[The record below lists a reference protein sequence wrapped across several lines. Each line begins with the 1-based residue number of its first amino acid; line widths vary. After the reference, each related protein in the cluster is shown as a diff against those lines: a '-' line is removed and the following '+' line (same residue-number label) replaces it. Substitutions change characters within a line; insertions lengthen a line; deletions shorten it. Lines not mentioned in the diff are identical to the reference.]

1 MIFAGKEAAS
11 SFNPFCSSP
20 TSISSSSSSSPSYS
34 SSSSSSSLP
43 EWRYDVFLSFRGLDT
58 RHNFSDHLYTALKE
72 RGVKVFRDDKKLGK
86 GRIITR
92 TIFRAIEESKFSIV
106 VFSRNYACSE
116 WCLDELAKI
125 IECMNEKGHVAFPI
139 FYHVPP
145 DDVMNQ
151 IGHYEEA
158 FLCHQRLFKK
168 QRVQRWRIALT
179 EIAGIS
185 GWDVQNYRSDSKLI
199 KSIVRKISWNLRCTS
214 PSTGK
219 QLVPLSSTIKEIN
232 LYLYE
237 GLDKTYI
244 VRICGMDGMSSTTIG
259 RVVYDA
265 VIRQKWELFRFQE
278 LVSEMPRECSRNIWD
293 ADRVINVIR
302 SKRQHKKVLVLLDDL
317 DNLELVA
324 SLLRKHGW
332 FIQGSRIV
340 ISARTPNKTILNV
353 LDIRFGEPQGR
364 ENLFDASFN
373 KAEKANNSMFLD
385 IACFLKEM
393 DDDHIT
399 RIVQSL
405 VSGDLQAKSGTKFL
419 ISKSLIDISDNE
431 YLLPLQ
437 DLSKKYF
444 SQKNLEETRSHEKFW
459 DMAGIHRLIR
469 FDGASSQSNGKTEN
483 EPMKGLSTDKFKIQH
498 QNLVGNG
505 VSGKDTSSLHNLAR
519 EPVKERENA
528 ACVVPLELRSS
539 GISEASRQSA
549 ATLPDSQIVFG
560 GQQLRFFMPESTKG
574 KNIVR
579 IPKAVVEEGIKKWDQ
594 CLVGQFLGQS
604 ADISVMLNMANG
616 LWGKEGRIE
625 VTKTENE
632 LYIFK
637 FPNERTRDFVLES
650 GPWYM
655 ANNPL
660 VMRRWQPKMKL
671 LELDKSKI
679 PVWIKLMGI
688 PMEYMTMQ
696 GLSYIASAV
705 GKPLYVD
712 RATASMSTIAFA
724 KVCVEI
730 SIEDKIME
738 DISVMDDDGEEL
750 LVRVEY
756 LWMPEKCIACREFG
770 HSISTCTRFKNLIGK
785 SDYFL

>member
-539 GISEASRQSA
+539 GISEAS
-549 ATLPDSQIVFG
+549 V
-560 GQQLRFFMPESTKG
+560 QQLNG
-574 KNIVR
+574 N
-579 IPKAVVEEGIKKWDQ
+579 
-594 CLVGQFLGQS
+594 QS
-604 ADISVMLNMANG
+604 
-616 LWGKEGRIE
+616 
-625 VTKTENE
+625 
-632 LYIFK
+632 
-637 FPNERTRDFVLES
+637 FVS
-650 GPWYM
+650 
-655 ANNPL
+655 
-660 VMRRWQPKMKL
+660 RKM
-671 LELDKSKI
+671 
-679 PVWIKLMGI
+679 
-688 PMEYMTMQ
+688 
-696 GLSYIASAV
+696 
-705 GKPLYVD
+705 
-712 RATASMSTIAFA
+712 
-724 KVCVEI
+724 
-730 SIEDKIME
+730 
-738 DISVMDDDGEEL
+738 
-750 LVRVEY
+750 
-756 LWMPEKCIACREFG
+756 
-770 HSISTCTRFKNLIGK
+770 
-785 SDYFL
+785 